1 MQFSFSALLIY
12 NKAYYPYVGNEN
24 FYVIA
29 SRYLYSA
36 EIRQSS

>member
-1 MQFSFSALLIY
+1 MQFSFSAFFIC
-12 NKAYYPYVGNEN
+12 NRAYYPEVGNEN

-36 EIRQSS
+36 EIRQNS